1 MALGEHWR
9 GSGSESEGKAER
21 VRESK
26 GCASQAL
33 TLPEAQGIGRLQNL
47 GSMKKH
53 PLDDPLVRPPRK
65 TRR

>member
-9 GSGSESEGKAER
+9 ESRSESEGKVER

-26 GCASQAL
+26 GCASRAL
-33 TLPEAQGIGRLQNL
+33 TLSEAQGIGRLQNF
-47 GSMKKH
+47 GSMKKR

-65 TRR
+65 TRC